1 MDPATQ
7 DQWTKALSSLTAR
20 KSSKTETPS
29 MELAHATEVV
39 TKVMYPSLDAA
50 PKNLRVKGSL
60 NVLLRKGLGRWIG
73 DWMLDTYRKAA
84 LEDLVPRLEEIDSQY
99 QEHLASGLAN
109 EESAQW
115 ILPKFSQLIDAI
127 HRRLFVSRQ
136 LTLIF
141 DTQVRTMDNDP
152 TLQVSS
158 RFMADF
164 SAELA
169 IRLPPSFDQI
179 AHLYFRTNFRQFEIL
194 QSQMSS
200 SADITRLQ
208 WDGAGGSDMM
218 DTAAPNDQYGSDMI
232 KTSIVGQRLSK
243 KRRHVMQDGRFAM
256 DLFGDDKND
265 AIVEQYSQEVL
276 DQPGIQES
284 EELTSRVGP
293 YLDLCQKL
301 EEIGFASRMTHV
313 VTGMLYEEVSG
324 KIFKSFK
331 KNWAVATL
339 AHGKKWMED
348 IILRFLHFTLLPKKD
363 QEDLTASKRFKMWAS
378 RLEFYFF
385 KTFGDL
391 RISEFF
397 DIIVECPE
405 STPAVN
411 DLKTCVEWTGQREQL
426 QISILAAMDKRLLH
440 PGAETKNIIEF
451 YIYAIK
457 YLRIMDPLGVM
468 LDRTARQINKYLRTR
483 DDTMRAIV
491 SCIVDDSSDLLTN
504 SNEGI
509 PGAIEAD
516 NDGSDDENWVPEP
529 VHAGPDLS
537 SARRKMAD
545 IISVLAS
552 IYDTNDRFIDEFQAI
567 LADRLLQAT
576 DFNVDREIRQL
587 ELLKLR
593 FGDTDL
599 HHCEVMLADIAESKR
614 VNSNIQSLRP
624 QMTVSTTIA
633 SRYYWPEIEAE
644 EEGEFELPT
653 PLQEMLDS
661 YNAAFEITKPAQ
673 KLKVFPALGMVDLE
687 LELDGRSI
695 SMQVQPIYAAI
706 IYLFEDHDRWTLSD
720 MASKIGVR
728 EETLESKIQ
737 FWMREG
743 ILRETSRHQYELNEQ
758 GHNLK
763 EALG

>member
-1 MDPATQ
+1 
-7 DQWTKALSSLTAR
+7 
-20 KSSKTETPS
+20 
-29 MELAHATEVV
+29 
-39 TKVMYPSLDAA
+39 
-50 PKNLRVKGSL
+50 
-60 NVLLRKGLGRWIG
+60 
-73 DWMLDTYRKAA
+73 MLETYRKAA
-84 LEDLVPRLEEIDSQY
+84 LDDLVPRLEEIDAQY
-99 QEHLASGLAN
+99 QEHVTTGLTN

-127 HRRLFVSRQ
+127 HRRLVVSSQ

-141 DTQVRTMDNDP
+141 DEHVRTVDHDP
-152 TLQVSS
+152 SMLVSS
-158 RFMADF
+158 RFLTDF

-169 IRLPPSFDQI
+169 IRLPPSFDQV
-179 AHLYFRTNFRQFEIL
+179 AHLYFRTNFRQFEAL
-194 QSQMSS
+194 QSQLSS
-200 SADITRLQ
+200 HQESNSINTTSPSELYGTDRIN
-208 WDGAGGSDMM
+208 
-218 DTAAPNDQYGSDMI
+218 TANM
-232 KTSIVGQRLSK
+232 GQRLSK

-256 DLFGDDKND
+256 DLFGDDRD
-265 AIVEQYSQEVL
+265 DDIVEQYSQEIL
-276 DQPGIQES
+276 DQVETPEW
-284 EELTSRVGP
+284 EELSNRMRP

-331 KNWAVATL
+331 MNWTVATL
-339 AHGKKWMED
+339 EQGKKWMEN
-348 IILRFLHFTLLPKKD
+348 IILRFLHVTLLPKPD
-363 QEDLTASKRFKMWAS
+363 QEDLTRSKRFKMWAS

-411 DLKTCVEWTGQREQL
+411 DLKTCIEWTGQREQL
-426 QISILAAMDKRLLH
+426 QVSILAAMDKRLLH

-468 LDRTARQINKYLRTR
+468 LDRTARQINMYLRTR

-509 PGAIEAD
+509 PGAMEDDDEA
-516 NDGSDDENWVPEP
+516 SDDENWVPEP

-545 IISVLAS
+545 IISVLAG
-552 IYDTNDRFIDEFQAI
+552 IYDTNDRFIEEFQSI

-614 VNSNIQSLRP
+614 VNANIQSLHP
-624 QMTVSTTIA
+624 QIAVSTTIT
-633 SRYYWPEIEAE
+633 SRYYWPEME
-644 EEGEFELPT
+644 EEEQEEFVIPV

-661 YNAAFEITKPAQ
+661 YNAAFEVTKPAQ
-673 KLKVFPALGMVDLE
+673 KLKVFPTLGMVDLE

-695 SMQVQPIYAAI
+695 SMQVQPIHAAI
-706 IYLFEDHDRWTLSD
+706 VYLFEEQDTDGPIASGLCTDVWTLSD
-720 MASKIGVR
+720 MSTKVGLQEDALEPKVQFWVR
-728 EETLESKIQ
+728 E
-737 FWMREG
+737 G
-743 ILRETSRHQYELNEQ
+743 VLRETSGHQYQLNEQ
-758 GHNLK
+758 GSNQEVK
-763 EALG
+763 S

>member
-1 MDPATQ
+1 MDSTIQ
-7 DQWTKALSSLTAR
+7 EQWTKALSALTVRKNAR
-20 KSSKTETPS
+20 AESPG
-29 MELAHATEVV
+29 MELANATQVV
-39 TKVMYPSLDAA
+39 TTVMYPSLDA
-50 PKNLRVKGSL
+50 L
-60 NVLLRKGLGRWIG
+60 NKK
-73 DWMLDTYRKAA
+73 TYRKVA
-84 LEDLVPRLEEIDSQY
+84 LEDLVPRLEDIDLQY
-99 QEHLASGLAN
+99 QQHVASGLTSD
-109 EESAQW
+109 ESAQW

-127 HRRLFVSRQ
+127 HKRLVVSRQ
-136 LTLIF
+136 LTQLF
-141 DTQVRTMDNDP
+141 DKHVRNMDLDP
-152 TLQVSS
+152 SLEVSS
-158 RFMADF
+158 KFLTDF

-169 IRLPPSFDQI
+169 IRLPPSFDQV
-179 AHLYFRTNFRQFEIL
+179 AHLYFRTNFRQFEAL
-194 QSQMSS
+194 RSQLGSS
-200 SADITRLQ
+200 NDPTGSRR
-208 WDGAGGSDMM
+208 DGAGDTDSM
-218 DTAAPNDQYGSDMI
+218 DQMANTN
-232 KTSIVGQRLSK
+232 VGRRLSK

-256 DLFGDDKND
+256 DLIADDRD
-265 AIVEQYSQEVL
+265 DDIVEQCSQEML
-276 DQPGIQES
+276 QQTGAAEL
-284 EELTSRVGP
+284 EELRSRMEP

-331 KNWAVATL
+331 RSWTTATL
-339 AHGKKWMED
+339 AGGKRWMD
-348 IILRFLHFTLLPKKD
+348 NIILRFLHFTLLPKKD
-363 QEDLTASKRFKMWAS
+363 QEDMTESKRFKMWAS

-405 STPAVN
+405 STPAVD
-411 DLKTCVEWTGQREQL
+411 DLKTCIEWTGQREQL
-426 QISILAAMDKRLLH
+426 QASILTSMDRRLLH

-468 LDRTARQINKYLRTR
+468 LDRTARQINLYLRTR

-504 SNEGI
+504 LNEGI
-509 PGAIEAD
+509 PAAMEAD
-516 NDGSDDENWVPEP
+516 DEGSDDENWVPEP

-552 IYDTNDRFIDEFQAI
+552 IYDTNDRFIEEFQAI

-576 DFNVDREIRQL
+576 DFNVDREVRQL

-614 VNSNIQSLRP
+614 VNANIQSLHP
-624 QMTVSTTIA
+624 NMAVSTTIA
-633 SRYYWPEIEAE
+633 SRYYWPEIEE
-644 EEGEFELPT
+644 EEEEFELPT
-653 PLQEMLDS
+653 PLQELLDS
-661 YNAAFEITKPAQ
+661 YNGAFEVTKPAQ
-673 KLKVFPALGMVDLE
+673 KLKVFPTLGTVDLE

-695 SMQVQPIYAAI
+695 SMQVQPIYASI
-706 IYLFEDHDRWTLSD
+706 IHLFEEQDTWALSE
-720 MASKIGVR
+720 MSTKIGIH
-728 EETLESKIQ
+728 EEALEPKVQ
-737 FWMREG
+737 FWVHEG
-743 ILRETSRHQYELNEQ
+743 ILRETRRHQYELNEQ
-758 GHNLK
+758 TDK
-763 EALG
+763 

>member
-1 MDPATQ
+1 MDPDIQ
-7 DQWTKALSSLTAR
+7 EHWKDALNTLTPR
-20 KSSKTETPS
+20 RPS
-29 MELAHATEVV
+29 RSDSDLANATEVL
-39 TKVMYPSLDAA
+39 TKTMYPSLDVDPAS
-50 PKNLRVKGSL
+50 LRVKGSL
-60 NVLLRKGLGRWIG
+60 NVLLRRGLARWIG
-73 DWMLDTYRKAA
+73 DWMLETYRQAA
-84 LEDLVPRLEEIDSQY
+84 LEDLVPRLEDIDTQY
-99 QEHLASGLAN
+99 QEHVVSGLTS

-115 ILPKFSQLIDAI
+115 ILPKFSQLVDAI
-127 HRRLFVSRQ
+127 HKRLVLSRA

-141 DTQVRTMDNDP
+141 DTQLRKVIPDP
-152 TLQVSS
+152 SSLLVSS
-158 RFMADF
+158 RFLTDF

-169 IRLPPSFDQI
+169 IRLPQSFDQI
-179 AHLYFRTNFRQFEIL
+179 ARLYFKTNFRQFEAL
-194 QSQMSS
+194 QSQLSLHRESS
-200 SADITRLQ
+200 S
-208 WDGAGGSDMM
+208 M
-218 DTAAPNDQYGSDMI
+218 DTTSPPKQYGIDQMNGVN
-232 KTSIVGQRLSK
+232 VGQRLSK

-256 DLFGDDKND
+256 DLFGDDRD
-265 AIVEQYSQEVL
+265 DDIVEQYSQDVL
-276 DQPGIQES
+276 DQAEAPER
-284 EELTSRVGP
+284 EELSSRMGP

-313 VTGMLYEEVSG
+313 ITGMLYEEVSG
-324 KIFKSFK
+324 KIFRSFK
-331 KNWAVATL
+331 SNWIVATL
-339 AHGKKWMED
+339 AQGKKWIEN
-348 IILRFLHFTLLPKKD
+348 IILRFLHFTLLPK
-363 QEDLTASKRFKMWAS
+363 Q
-378 RLEFYFF
+378 
-385 KTFGDL
+385 GQ
-391 RISEFF
+391 
-397 DIIVECPE
+397 VECPE

-411 DLKTCVEWTGQREQL
+411 DLKTCIEWTGQREQL
-426 QISILAAMDKRLLH
+426 QVSILAAMDKRLLH

-516 NDGSDDENWVPEP
+516 EEGSDDENWVPEP

-552 IYDTNDRFIDEFQAI
+552 IYDTNDRFIEEFQSI

-614 VNSNIQSLRP
+614 VNANIQSLHP
-624 QMTVSTTIA
+624 QMAVNTTIA
-633 SRYYWPEIEAE
+633 SRHYWPEIEE
-644 EEGEFELPT
+644 EEQEEFELPT

-661 YNAAFEITKPAQ
+661 YNAAFEAIKPAQ
-673 KLKVFPALGMVDLE
+673 KLKVFPTLGMVDLE
-687 LELDGRSI
+687 LELDDRSI
-695 SMQVQPIYAAI
+695 SMQVQPIYATI
-706 IYLFEDHDRWTLSD
+706 IYLFEDQDVWTLSD
-720 MASKIGVR
+720 MSTKLGLR
-728 EETLESKIQ
+728 EDTLESKVQ
-737 FWMREG
+737 FWIHERV
-743 ILRETSRHQYELNEQ
+743 LREISRHHYELNEQ
-758 GHNLK
+758 ASTIEDVNN
-763 EALG
+763 

>member
-7 DQWTKALSSLTAR
+7 DQWTKALSTLTAR
-20 KSSKTETPS
+20 KSSKAETPS
-29 MELAHATEVV
+29 TELAHATEVV
-39 TKVMYPSLDAA
+39 TKVMYPSLGAA

-109 EESAQW
+109 EESTQW

-200 SADITRLQ
+200 SDGTTRSL
-208 WDGAGGSDMM
+208 WDGADGSDMM
-218 DTAAPNDQYGSDMI
+218 DTSVPNEQYGSDMM

-284 EELTSRVGP
+284 EELVRRVGP

-516 NDGSDDENWVPEP
+516 NDGSDDENWAPEP

-614 VNSNIQSLRP
+614 VNANIQSLRP

-633 SRYYWPEIEAE
+633 SRYYWPEIEE
-644 EEGEFELPT
+644 EEEEVFELPA

-661 YNAAFEITKPAQ
+661 YNAAFEATKPAQ

-687 LELDGRSI
+687 LELNGRSI
-695 SMQVQPIYAAI
+695 SMQVQPIYATI
-706 IYLFEDHDRWTLSD
+706 IYLFEDQDRWTLSD
-720 MASKIGVR
+720 MASKTGVR

-743 ILRETSRHQYELNEQ
+743 VLRETDRHQYELNEQ
-758 GHNLK
+758 GHSLE
-763 EALG
+763 EAL

>member
-7 DQWTKALSSLTAR
+7 DQWTKALITLTTR
-20 KSSKTETPS
+20 KLSKTETPS
-29 MELAHATEVV
+29 TELAHATEVV

-73 DWMLDTYRKAA
+73 DWMLDTYREAA

-99 QEHLASGLAN
+99 QEHLASGLTN
-109 EESAQW
+109 EQSAQW

-158 RFMADF
+158 RFMTDF

-194 QSQMSS
+194 QSQMNSGHDATGS
-200 SADITRLQ
+200 R
-208 WDGAGGSDMM
+208 WDVTGGSDMM
-218 DTAAPNDQYGSDMI
+218 DTASLNKQPATDMM
-232 KTSIVGQRLSK
+232 KNSIVGQRLSK

-256 DLFGDDKND
+256 DLFGDDRND

-276 DQPGIQES
+276 DQPGTQES
-284 EELTSRVGP
+284 DELSSRMGP

-331 KNWAVATL
+331 KNWTVATL
-339 AHGKKWMED
+339 AHGKRWMEN
-348 IILRFLHFTLLPKKD
+348 IILRFLQFTLLPKKD

-426 QISILAAMDKRLLH
+426 QVSILAAMDRRLLH

-516 NDGSDDENWVPEP
+516 DEGSDDENWAPEP

-545 IISVLAS
+545 IISVLAG
-552 IYDTNDRFIDEFQAI
+552 IYDTNDRFIEEFQAI

-576 DFNVDREIRQL
+576 DFDVDREIRQL

-614 VNSNIQSLRP
+614 VNANIQSLHP
-624 QMTVSTTIA
+624 QMTVSATIT
-633 SRYYWPEIEAE
+633 SRYYWPEIEE
-644 EEGEFELPT
+644 DEDEEFELPT
-653 PLQEMLDS
+653 SLQEMLNS
-661 YNAAFEITKPAQ
+661 YDAAFEVTKPAQ
-673 KLKVFPALGMVDLE
+673 KLKVFPTLGMVDLE

-695 SMQVQPIYAAI
+695 SMQVQPIYATI
-706 IYLFEDHDRWTLSD
+706 IYLFEDQAT
-720 MASKIGVR
+720 KIGAR
-728 EETLESKIQ
+728 EDTLESKIQ
-737 FWMREG
+737 FWVREG
-743 ILRETSRHQYELNEQ
+743 VLRETSRHQYELNEL
-758 GHNLK
+758 GHDMN
-763 EALG
+763 EVND

>member
-1 MDPATQ
+1 MDSTIQ
-7 DQWTKALSSLTAR
+7 EQWTKALSALTVRKNAR
-20 KSSKTETPS
+20 AESPG
-29 MELAHATEVV
+29 MELANATQVV
-39 TKVMYPSLDAA
+39 TTVMYPSLDA
-50 PKNLRVKGSL
+50 L
-60 NVLLRKGLGRWIG
+60 NKK
-73 DWMLDTYRKAA
+73 TYRKVA
-84 LEDLVPRLEEIDSQY
+84 LEDLVPRLEDIDLQY
-99 QEHLASGLAN
+99 QQHVASGLTSD
-109 EESAQW
+109 ESAQW

-127 HRRLFVSRQ
+127 HKRLVVSRQ
-136 LTLIF
+136 LTQLF
-141 DTQVRTMDNDP
+141 DKHVRNMDLDP
-152 TLQVSS
+152 SLEVSS
-158 RFMADF
+158 KFLTDF

-169 IRLPPSFDQI
+169 IRLPPSFDQV
-179 AHLYFRTNFRQFEIL
+179 AHLYFRTNFRQFESL
-194 QSQMSS
+194 RSQLGSS
-200 SADITRLQ
+200 NDPTGSRR
-208 WDGAGGSDMM
+208 DGAGDTDSM
-218 DTAAPNDQYGSDMI
+218 DQMANTN
-232 KTSIVGQRLSK
+232 VGRRLSK

-256 DLFGDDKND
+256 DLIADDRD
-265 AIVEQYSQEVL
+265 DDIVEQCSQEL
-276 DQPGIQES
+276 LQQTGAAEL
-284 EELTSRVGP
+284 EELRSRMEP

-331 KNWAVATL
+331 RSWTTATL
-339 AHGKKWMED
+339 AGGKRWMD
-348 IILRFLHFTLLPKKD
+348 NIILRFLRFTLLPKKD
-363 QEDLTASKRFKMWAS
+363 QEDMTESKRFKMWAS

-405 STPAVN
+405 STPAVD
-411 DLKTCVEWTGQREQL
+411 DLKTCIEWTGQREQL
-426 QISILAAMDKRLLH
+426 QASILTSMDRRLLH

-468 LDRTARQINKYLRTR
+468 LDRTARQINQYLRTR

-504 SNEGI
+504 LNEGI
-509 PGAIEAD
+509 PAAMEAD
-516 NDGSDDENWVPEP
+516 DEGSDDENWVPEP

-552 IYDTNDRFIDEFQAI
+552 IYDTNDRFIEEFQAI

-576 DFNVDREIRQL
+576 DFNVDREVRQL

-614 VNSNIQSLRP
+614 VNANIQSLHP
-624 QMTVSTTIA
+624 NMAVSTTIA
-633 SRYYWPEIEAE
+633 SRYYWPEIEE
-644 EEGEFELPT
+644 EEEEFELPT
-653 PLQEMLDS
+653 PLQELLDS
-661 YNAAFEITKPAQ
+661 YNGAFEVTKPAQ
-673 KLKVFPALGMVDLE
+673 KLKVFPTLGTVDLE

-695 SMQVQPIYAAI
+695 SMQVQPIYASI
-706 IYLFEDHDRWTLSD
+706 IHLFEEQDTWALSE
-720 MASKIGVR
+720 MSTKIGIH
-728 EETLESKIQ
+728 EEALEPKVQ
-737 FWMREG
+737 FWVHEG
-743 ILRETSRHQYELNEQ
+743 ILRETRRHQYELNEQ
-758 GHNLK
+758 TDK
-763 EALG
+763 

>member
-1 MDPATQ
+1 
-7 DQWTKALSSLTAR
+7 
-20 KSSKTETPS
+20 
-29 MELAHATEVV
+29 
-39 TKVMYPSLDAA
+39 
-50 PKNLRVKGSL
+50 
-60 NVLLRKGLGRWIG
+60 
-73 DWMLDTYRKAA
+73 MLETYRKAA
-84 LEDLVPRLEEIDSQY
+84 LEDLVPRLEEIDAQY
-99 QEHLASGLAN
+99 QKHVATGTAS

-127 HRRLFVSRQ
+127 HRRLVVSSQ

-141 DTQVRTMDNDP
+141 DEHVRTVDHDP
-152 TLQVSS
+152 SMLVSS
-158 RFMADF
+158 RFLTDF

-169 IRLPPSFDQI
+169 IRLPPSFDQV
-179 AHLYFRTNFRQFEIL
+179 AHLYFRTNFRQFEAL
-194 QSQMSS
+194 QSQLISRQES
-200 SADITRLQ
+200 TS
-208 WDGAGGSDMM
+208 M
-218 DTAAPNDQYGSDMI
+218 DTASPSEQYGADGMNSTNM
-232 KTSIVGQRLSK
+232 GQRLSK

-256 DLFGDDKND
+256 DLFGDDRD
-265 AIVEQYSQEVL
+265 DDIVEQYSQEIL
-276 DQPGIQES
+276 DLAGAPER
-284 EELTSRVGP
+284 EELSSRMGH

-324 KIFKSFK
+324 KILKSFK
-331 KNWAVATL
+331 MNWTVATL
-339 AHGKKWMED
+339 AQGKKWMEN
-348 IILRFLHFTLLPKKD
+348 IILRFLHFTLLPKPD
-363 QEDLTASKRFKMWAS
+363 QEELTGSKRFKMWAS

-391 RISEFF
+391 R
-397 DIIVECPE
+397 
-405 STPAVN
+405 
-411 DLKTCVEWTGQREQL
+411 
-426 QISILAAMDKRLLH
+426 MDKRLLH

-468 LDRTARQINKYLRTR
+468 LDRTARQINMYLRTR

-504 SNEGI
+504 ANEGI

-516 NDGSDDENWVPEP
+516 DEGSDDENWVPEP

-552 IYDTNDRFIDEFQAI
+552 IYDTNDRFIEEFQSI

-614 VNSNIQSLRP
+614 INANIQSLHP
-624 QMTVSTTIA
+624 QMAVSTTIT
-633 SRYYWPEIEAE
+633 SRYYWPEIEE
-644 EEGEFELPT
+644 EEQEEFELPA

-673 KLKVFPALGMVDLE
+673 KLKVFPTLGMVDLE

-695 SMQVQPIYAAI
+695 SMQVQPIYATI
-706 IYLFEDHDRWTLSD
+706 IYLFEDQDVWTLSD
-720 MASKIGVR
+720 MSTKLGLR
-728 EETLESKIQ
+728 EDALEPKVQ
-737 FWMREG
+737 FWVHEG
-743 ILRETSRHQYELNEQ
+743 VLRETSWHQYQLNIIQ
-758 GHNLK
+758 SVNGRAK
-763 EALG
+763 